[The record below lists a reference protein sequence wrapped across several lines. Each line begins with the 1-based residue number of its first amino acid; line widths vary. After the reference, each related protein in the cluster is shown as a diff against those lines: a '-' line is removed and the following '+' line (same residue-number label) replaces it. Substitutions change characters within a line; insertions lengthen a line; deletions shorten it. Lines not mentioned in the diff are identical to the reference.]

1 MEPIT
6 VVYTVGILGM
16 LSGIPPALKLMGDDV
31 GLNFDYLWAIPGLAA
46 LMYILMAFDIGT
58 VMVQDYHVS
67 LPRYVDWALT
77 TPLLV
82 GYTAYVAGVGRRGIL
97 WIVLVDFL
105 MIAAGT
111 AAALLTPPAQ
121 WVFFTLAA
129 LCHIGLLIGL
139 YGPVR
144 NSALGEP
151 PSHRRLARLLLNYV
165 GLLWIAYPLVWM
177 FGPGLKLVGWQGIA
191 VIITYLDVTAK
202 VPFVYFIYRAR
213 RNYIRVK
220 NSSPETEI
228 SPEDASV
235 APAAA

>member
-6 VVYTVGILGM
+6 IVYLVGAFGM

-31 GLNFDYLWAIPGLAA
+31 GLDFDYVWAIPGLAA
-46 LMYILMAFDIGT
+46 LMYMLMMFDIGA

-82 GYTAYVAGVGRRGIL
+82 GYTAYVAGIARRGIL
-97 WIVLVDFL
+97 GIVLVDFL

-111 AAALLTPPAQ
+111 AAALLTPPTQ
-121 WVFFTLAA
+121 WVFFALAA
-129 LCHIGLLIGL
+129 LCHLALLIGL

-165 GLLWIAYPLVWM
+165 GLLWIAYPLVWV
-177 FGPGLKLVGWQGIA
+177 FGPGLQLVSWQGIA
-191 VIITYLDVTAK
+191 VMITYLDVTAK

-213 RNYIRVK
+213 RNFARVK
-220 NSSPETEI
+220 RSSPEAET
-228 SPEDASV
+228 SREDASV
-235 APAAA
+235 ASATA